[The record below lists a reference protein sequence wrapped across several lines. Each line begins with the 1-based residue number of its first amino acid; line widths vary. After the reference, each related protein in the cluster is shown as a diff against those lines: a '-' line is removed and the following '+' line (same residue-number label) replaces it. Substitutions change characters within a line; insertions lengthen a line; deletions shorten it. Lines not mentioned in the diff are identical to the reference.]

1 MSDEIEEEV
10 PEEVVKREF
19 EYPPD
24 FLDPGLPKG
33 VLSPSQFGMY
43 KRCARQY
50 EYAYV
55 KGLRRPPGIAMLKGT
70 AIHKGAEVVHKHT
83 IATGQ
88 RMTMEAAVQ
97 EVADEFEEGLEKVEK
112 DPEVNVGAVKDRTLA
127 NFRIYYVQ
135 AVPLIRPVAAEKTF
149 AAKIGTVPMRGVIDL
164 IDRVPGEVVLGV
176 DDPDN
181 PPLVEVVS
189 DLKTTTKKWSD
200 QMVDYSVQMT
210 IYALVENTPRIRIDL
225 LVDQKSGTKYV
236 PIRALRSTREKQV
249 IVEDVEEMANLV
261 KKGIFPRCLPD
272 SYVCTPRFCGYYA
285 ECRGPK

>member
-1 MSDEIEEEV
+1 MSDEVEDDV
-10 PEEVVKREF
+10 PEDTSKRKF

-43 KRCARQY
+43 KRCPRQY

-55 KGLRRPPGIAMLKGT
+55 KDLRRPPGISMLKGT

-88 RMTMEAAVQ
+88 RLSMEAAVQ
-97 EVADEFEEGLEKVEK
+97 EVADEFEDGLESVEAG
-112 DPEVNVGAVKDRTLA
+112 PEVNVGEVKDRTLA
-127 NFRIYYVQ
+127 NFRVYYTQ

-149 AAKIGTVPMRGVIDL
+149 ATKIGTVPMRGVIDL
-164 IDRVPGEVVLGV
+164 IDRVPGDVVLGV

-189 DLKTTTKKWSD
+189 DLKTTTKKWTD
-200 QMVDYSVQMT
+200 QMVNHSVQMT
-210 IYALVENTPRIRIDL
+210 IYAVVEKTPLIRVDL
-225 LVDQKSGTKYV
+225 LIDQKSGTKYL
-236 PIRALRSTREKQV
+236 PIRATRTSREKQV
-249 IVEDVEEMANLV
+249 IVEDVEEMASLV
-261 KKGIFPRCLPD
+261 KKGVFPRCLPD
-272 SYVCTPRFCGYYA
+272 SWVCTPRFCGYYD

>member
-1 MSDEIEEEV
+1 MSEEIEETI
-10 PEEVVKREF
+10 PEDSGKRTF

-43 KRCARQY
+43 KNCPRQY

-55 KGLRRPPGIAMLKGT
+55 KGLRRPPGISMLKGT
-70 AIHKGAEVVHKHT
+70 AIHKGAEVVHRHT
-83 IATGQ
+83 INTGE
-88 RMTMEAAVQ
+88 RMSMEAAIQ
-97 EVADEFEEGLEKVEK
+97 EVSDEFDNGLENVEK
-112 DPEVNVGAVKDRTLA
+112 DPEVNVGEVKDRTLS
-127 NFRIYYVQ
+127 NFRVYYVQ

-149 AAKIGTVPMRGVIDL
+149 ATKIGTVPIRGVIDL

-189 DLKTTTKKWSD
+189 DLKTTTKKWAD
-200 QMVDYSVQMT
+200 QKVDFSVQMT
-210 IYALVENTPRIRIDL
+210 IYSLVEHTPRVRIDL
-225 LVDQKSGTKYV
+225 LVDQKSGTKYL
-236 PIRALRSTREKQV
+236 PIRSTRSNREKQV
-249 IVEDVEEMANLV
+249 IVEDIEEMASLV

-272 SYVCTPRFCGYYA
+272 SWVCTPRFCGYYA

>member
-1 MSDEIEEEV
+1 MSEDLEEEV
-10 PEEVVKREF
+10 PEDSGKRTF

-33 VLSPSQFGMY
+33 VISPSQFGMY
-43 KRCARQY
+43 KRCPRQY

-55 KGLRRPPGIAMLKGT
+55 KGLRRPPGISMLKGT

-83 IATGQ
+83 IATGL
-88 RMTMEAAVQ
+88 RMSMEQAVQ
-97 EVADEFEEGLEKVEK
+97 EVSDEFEDGLEDVEK
-112 DPEVNVGAVKDRTLA
+112 DPEVNVGEVKDRTLA

-164 IDRVPGEVVLGV
+164 IDRVPGDIVLGV

-189 DLKTTTKKWSD
+189 DLKTTTKKWTD
-200 QMVDYSVQMT
+200 QMVNHSVQMT
-210 IYALVENTPRIRIDL
+210 IYSLVENTPFIRVDL
-225 LVDQKSGTKYV
+225 LIDQKSGTKYL
-236 PIRALRSTREKQV
+236 PIRATRSNREKQV
-249 IVEDVEEMANLV
+249 IVEDVEEMASLV
-261 KKGIFPRCLPD
+261 KKGAFPRCLPD
-272 SYVCTPRFCGYYA
+272 SWVCTQRFCGYYA
-285 ECRGPK
+285 ECRGPR